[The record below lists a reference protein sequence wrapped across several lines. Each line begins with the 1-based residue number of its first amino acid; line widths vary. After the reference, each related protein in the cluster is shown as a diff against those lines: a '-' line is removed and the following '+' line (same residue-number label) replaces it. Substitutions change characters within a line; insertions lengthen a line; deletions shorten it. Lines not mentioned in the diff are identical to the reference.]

1 MQPWGPLTSL
11 VLLPL
16 VGETQQRLGYVWLY
30 VYAGTPAYKVRRA
43 AGASEGLVIVVLS
56 LSLSS
61 WSAST
66 LNAGWLQYVYF
77 QSSVVA
83 RSRSSLLRHLRICAS
98 AE

>member
-1 MQPWGPLTSL
+1 MHASSILQSAVLPPMQPWGPLTSL

-56 LSLSS
+56 LSLS
-61 WSAST
+61 
-66 LNAGWLQYVYF
+66 LAGQLQF
-77 QSSVVA
+77 
-83 RSRSSLLRHLRICAS
+83 
-98 AE
+98 